1 VTLLDIIIE
10 NYEKKIQRLPLLR
23 RLANREVASKA
34 ARLVEQGRNTTKQL
48 ESWHLDNRLMVKVG
62 ALR

>member
-1 VTLLDIIIE
+1 MTLLDIIIE